1 MGVHYEGVTDP
12 KTLREVFQAEL
23 PPQVAKVDLWPG
35 DSGLMIRLP
44 VQRAPDS
51 DAVVEREAVVGLFGL
66 VPSWAADPTIN
77 RNTSIARAETVA
89 TKPSFRDAWKNAQ
102 HCIIPAHAIYQPD
115 WRSGKETA
123 ARIERV
129 DGMPMGLAGLWS
141 TWRSPKGEWV
151 HSYTLLTIKA
161 VSHQLMNK
169 LHKVTDE
176 KRMVVIL
183 PDADQDAWLRASA
196 DKSMAFLLPYPAE
209 LMRDAAGHIDLQVR
223 SIP

>member
-12 KTLREVFQAEL
+12 KTLREVFQAEP
-23 PPQVAKVDLWPG
+23 PPQLGKVDLWPG
-35 DSGLMIRLP
+35 DPGLMIRRP
-44 VQRAPDS
+44 VQRAPDFG
-51 DAVVEREAVVGLFGL
+51 AGVEREAVVGSFGL

-77 RNTSIARAETVA
+77 RNTAIARSETVA

-102 HCIIPAHAIYQPD
+102 HCILPAHAIYQPD
-115 WRSGKETA
+115 WRSGKETS

-141 TWRSPKGEWV
+141 TWKSPKGEWV
-151 HSYTLLTIKA
+151 HSYTILTIKA
-161 VSHQLMNK
+161 DSHPLMNK

-183 PDADQDAWLRASA
+183 PDSAHDAWLSASA
-196 DKSMAFLLPYPAE
+196 DKSMAFLVPYPAE
-209 LMRDAAGHIDLQVR
+209 HMREAAGNSENQVR
-223 SIP
+223 SAQ